1 MRFTCR
7 AEKLLILYMQTNDA
21 PAELLIKLWPWL
33 EANQKRLIAVIAA
46 LLALWGIY
54 FFVATQHE
62 QKEIAAGQALT
73 QLLMT
78 PVAGANPS
86 QIADSFA
93 QLAAKYSG
101 TAAGQRALLQAAT
114 AMFSA
119 GRYAD
124 AQAQFQKFLAAVP
137 DGPLAATAQLGSA
150 ASLEAQNKPEAASA
164 YQRVV
169 SKFPAAPAAESAK
182 QALSRMAKPAA
193 KS

>member
-1 MRFTCR
+1 
-7 AEKLLILYMQTNDA
+7 MQTNDA

-33 EANQKRLIAVIAA
+33 EANQKRLIAIIVA
-46 LLALWGIY
+46 LLALWGVY
-54 FFVATQHE
+54 FFVTTQHE

-73 QLLMT
+73 QLLMA
-78 PVAGANPS
+78 PVAGANVS

-101 TAAGQRALLQAAT
+101 TAAGQRAQLQAAT

-124 AQAQFQKFLAAVP
+124 AQVQFKIFLAAAP
-137 DGPLAATAQLGSA
+137 DGPLAATAQLGIA
-150 ASLEAQNKPEAASA
+150 ASLEAQNKPEATAA
-164 YQRVV
+164 YQQVV
-169 SKFPAAPAAESAK
+169 SKFPGAPAAESAK
-182 QALSRMAKPAA
+182 QALSRLVKPTT

>member
-1 MRFTCR
+1 
-7 AEKLLILYMQTNDA
+7 MQTNDA

-33 EANQKRLIAVIAA
+33 EANQKRLIAVIVA

-54 FFVATQHE
+54 FFVTTQHE

-78 PVAGANPS
+78 PVAGANPG

-124 AQAQFQKFLAAVP
+124 AQAQFQKFLAAAP
-137 DGPLAATAQLGSA
+137 DGPLAATAQFGCA
-150 ASLEAQNKPEAASA
+150 ASLERRTNPRPPPRINRLSLN
-164 YQRVV
+164 
-169 SKFPAAPAAESAK
+169 FPARLRRNPP
-182 QALSRMAKPAA
+182 SRP
-193 KS
+193 

>member
-1 MRFTCR
+1 
-7 AEKLLILYMQTNDA
+7 MQTNDA

-33 EANQKRLIAVIAA
+33 EANQKRLIAVIVA

-54 FFVATQHE
+54 FFVTTQHE
-62 QKEIAAGQALT
+62 QKEVAAGQALT

-78 PVAGANPS
+78 PVAGANAS
-86 QIADSFA
+86 QIAESFA

-101 TAAGQRALLQAAT
+101 TAAGQRAQLQAAT

-124 AQAQFQKFLAAVP
+124 AQAQFKKFLDAAP
-137 DGPLAATAQLGSA
+137 DGPLAATVQLGIA
-150 ASLEAQNKPEAASA
+150 ASLEAQNKPEAAAA
-164 YQRVV
+164 YQQVV
-169 SKFPAAPAAESAK
+169 SKFSGSPAAESAR
-182 QALSRMAKPAA
+182 QALSRMVKPAT